1 VGKNRGYVRL
11 QTFACVFELSNR
23 LWKLA
28 LPQQNKNLT
37 ERFAD
42 FDTSTAASKAIILR
56 YTSKRM
62 SQSVTGTISA
72 LVVDD
77 EQLAREELSFL
88 LRDFP
93 EVEILQSATNG
104 LEAVKLIER
113 LEPDLVFLDVQMP
126 GLDGLGVIAKVRES
140 GATLPH
146 FILTTAFDQYAVEA
160 FRLEALDY
168 LLKPIEKERL
178 SETVARAHRIIED
191 KQQAQDKAAEA
202 AANVAAAAPAK
213 STVQRSKLLVRS
225 NNRNLIVDAQ
235 DLIYATIDD
244 GMITVVTALFEG
256 QSNYRTIEE
265 LQSNLDPNLFW
276 RVHRSFLVNINK
288 IKEVIPWFK
297 SSFQLKMDD
306 KKQTEIPVS
315 RIQTRRLRTL
325 LKI

>member
-1 VGKNRGYVRL
+1 
-11 QTFACVFELSNR
+11 
-23 LWKLA
+23 
-28 LPQQNKNLT
+28 
-37 ERFAD
+37 
-42 FDTSTAASKAIILR
+42 
-56 YTSKRM
+56 M
-62 SQSVTGTISA
+62 SQSVAGTISA

-88 LRDFP
+88 LKDFP
-93 EVEILQSATNG
+93 EIEILQTASNG
-104 LEAVKLIER
+104 LEAVKLIDQI
-113 LEPDLVFLDVQMP
+113 EPDLVFLDVQMP
-126 GLDGLGVIAKVRES
+126 GLDGLGVIAKVREK
-140 GATLPH
+140 GGPLPH

-168 LLKPIEKERL
+168 VLKPVEKERL
-178 SETVARAHRIIED
+178 AESIIRARRMIEE
-191 KQQAQDKAAEA
+191 KQQAQEKAAA
-202 AANVAAAAPAK
+202 AAEIVAAATP
-213 STVQRSKLLVRS
+213 VQRTKLLVKS

-235 DLIYATIDD
+235 DLIFATIDD
-244 GMITVVTALFEG
+244 GLITMVTSHFEG

-276 RVHRSFLVNINK
+276 RVHRSFLVNINR
-288 IKEVIPWFK
+288 IREVIPWFK